1 MHEMR
6 NTEDL
11 RMAFKPVGD
20 VLRGR
25 RDEVISARLLNGHS
39 GPQAG
44 GTEAVRFLRQVGQ
57 EHAVRSW
64 RKPPGCWHIKQIAE
78 TQENNA

>member
-1 MHEMR
+1 
-6 NTEDL
+6 
-11 RMAFKPVGD
+11 MAFKPVGD

-25 RDEVISARLLNGHS
+25 RDEVISARLLNGYS

-44 GTEAVRFLRQVGQ
+44 GTEAVRFLRQAGQ

-64 RKPPGCWHIKQIAE
+64 RKPPGCWRIMQIAE

>member
-1 MHEMR
+1 
-6 NTEDL
+6 
-11 RMAFKPVGD
+11 MAFKPVGD

-25 RDEVISARLLNGHS
+25 RDEVISARLLNGYS

-44 GTEAVRFLRQVGQ
+44 GHRSGSVPAAGRTGACGSLMEKTARVR
-57 EHAVRSW
+57 
-64 RKPPGCWHIKQIAE
+64 HIKQIAE